1 MPLFEYACRSC
12 GHHFE
17 YLTRAGQSPS
27 CPACASVELEKQL
40 SVFATSKPGGASLGA
55 DAGGDVC
62 DTCGDLPG
70 SCAVKY
76 PTSSLN

>member
-1 MPLFEYACRSC
+1 MSA
-12 GHHFE
+12 
-17 YLTRAGQSPS
+17 
-27 CPACASVELEKQL
+27 ELEKQL

-55 DAGGDVC
+55 DAGGETC
-62 DTCGDLPG
+62 GTCGDLPG